1 MLYHSFSRTSSNC
14 FRDVEGRN
22 LLLMLLFKIVNS
34 DLIIFKSGASQE
46 GTILENREAVSFSK
60 ITYISNFKQLK
71 DVVLKE

>member
-1 MLYHSFSRTSSNC
+1 
-14 FRDVEGRN
+14 
-22 LLLMLLFKIVNS
+22 MLLFKIVNS